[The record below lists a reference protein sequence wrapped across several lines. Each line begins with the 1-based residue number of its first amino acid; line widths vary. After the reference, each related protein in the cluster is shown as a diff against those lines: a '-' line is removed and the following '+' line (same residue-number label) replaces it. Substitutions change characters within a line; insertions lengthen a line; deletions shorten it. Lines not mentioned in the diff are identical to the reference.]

1 MSILS
6 GVTHRAAR
14 YVIEKIE
21 ISRQNHG
28 SPYAHSLSSLPMSW
42 YPQYPQDMDMGPYT
56 PRSVPA

>member
-1 MSILS
+1 MSNLS

-28 SPYAHSLSSLPMSW
+28 SPYAHSLSSLPMPW
-42 YPQYPQDMDMGPYT
+42 YLRHAYGTVYAQIG
-56 PRSVPA
+56 S